1 MKIIKPLRLSVL
13 NRPFRWQGKNYLG
26 VSVLALADMG
36 PNPQLRPEMEL
47 WQLAADELQTSGG
60 VVDMAIPKVRAEFLA
75 TGFAY
80 THHQQEKSACVARI
94 DIDKLSKSLVVF
106 GDREWTGQRMTRPQP
121 FSEMRLDWSRAFG
134 GGDYAD
140 NPHGLGVAPVKQQ
153 GREHHPLPNIEPLE
167 EE

>member
-75 TGFAY
+75 TGFAIPIISR
-80 THHQQEKSACVARI
+80 K
-94 DIDKLSKSLVVF
+94 K
-106 GDREWTGQRMTRPQP
+106 
-121 FSEMRLDWSRAFG
+121 RLRGAHR
-134 GGDYAD
+134 YR
-140 NPHGLGVAPVKQQ
+140 QT
-153 GREHHPLPNIEPLE
+153 E
-167 EE
+167 